1 MARREA
7 DFTERFE
14 PDENPFKVSIAKVQ
28 PPRVLEGHAPVDAV
42 LIKLKC
48 LVSMPLADESDRDM
62 FARFCRNLERKK
74 SFCGVFTPEMSE
86 PYYDL
91 EEASVE
97 LTGYLRRGME
107 DRILHLD
114 RVARASHEARKA
126 EAEDELLVE
135 QFMAQLRRGS
145 SLADAVVLAEKE
157 TRELISRGRRA
168 ESEAET
174 DHLPAPRMDT
184 RVKVHRPPPGPAL
197 GRPVDTGPG
206 LPEVQRAEQTGTSGQ
221 GGEPVPL
228 VSKAKDGE
236 LDADS
241 EVELDINIRRDEA
254 QKKRPP
260 GADQT

>member
-1 MARREA
+1 MPPREV

-14 PDENPFKVSIAKVQ
+14 ADVNPFKISIAKVQ

-48 LVSMPLADESDRDM
+48 LVTMPLADEGDREM
-62 FARFCRNLERKK
+62 FSRFCRNLERKK

-86 PYYDL
+86 PYFDL
-91 EEASVE
+91 DEASVE

-114 RVARASHEARKA
+114 SVARASHEPKKA
-126 EAEDELLVE
+126 EAEDELLVD

-157 TRELISRGRRA
+157 TLELISRGRRA

-174 DHLPAPRMDT
+174 DHLPAPRIDT
-184 RVKVHRPPPGPAL
+184 RVKVHRPPPGPAF

-206 LPEVQRAEQTGTSGQ
+206 LPQVQRPEQPAQPGQ
-221 GGEPVPL
+221 GLETSPL
-228 VSKAKDGE
+228 VSKEKDGE

-254 QKKRPP
+254 RKKKP
-260 GADQT
+260 GPDQP